1 MALGRISRLFSKL
14 IRCRKG
20 AAAVEFGIVVAVLFI
35 PLIGGSIELGR
46 GIHHYQVVTKSMR
59 DATRFM
65 SRLPKSAIPD
75 TLDGGGGGPGAC
87 STAEN
92 TGVAGEA
99 KNLAMY
105 GNIAGTGSAFLF
117 YWTAP
122 ADLGTIDM
130 CGPVALGT
138 AGITCGGNAIGAPI
152 TVNGEVL
159 NVEIVCMTAT
169 VAYDDIGFLSILG
182 LGPITYTVTH
192 QERWIGD

>member
-1 MALGRISRLFSKL
+1 VALERISRLFSKL

-20 AAAVEFGIVVAVLFI
+20 AAAVEFGIVVAILFI

-75 TLDGGGGGPGAC
+75 TLDGGAGGTGAC
-87 STAEN
+87 SNTEN
-92 TGVAGEA
+92 TGVAGQA

-105 GNIAGTGSAFLF
+105 GNIAGTGTAFLP

-122 ADLGTIDM
+122 ANLATIDM

-138 AGITCGGNAIGAPI
+138 AGITCGGNAIAG
-152 TVNGEVL
+152 TVTVDGEDL
-159 NVEIVCMTAT
+159 DVEIVCLTTT
-169 VAYDDIGFLSILG
+169 VTYDDIGFLSALG
-182 LGPITYTVTH
+182 LGPITYTVAH
-192 QERWIGD
+192 QQRWIGD

>member
-65 SRLPKSAIPD
+65 ARMPKSLIPD
-75 TLDGGGGGPGAC
+75 TLEGAC
-87 STAEN
+87 SNTEN
-92 TGVAGEA
+92 TGVAGDA

-105 GNIAGTGSAFLF
+105 GNISGTGSAFLF
-117 YWTAP
+117 YWTATS
-122 ADLGTIDM
+122 TIEI
-130 CGPVALGT
+130 CGPET
-138 AGITCGGNAIGAPI
+138 R
-152 TVNGEVL
+152 TVTPAVGPDID
-159 NVEIVCMTAT
+159 VEIVKMTAT
-169 VAYDDIGFLSILG
+169 VAYDDIGFLSALG

-192 QERWIGD
+192 EERWIGQ